1 MNMGRLKPNE
11 FGQMWGPACR
21 ACKQVKDWAKCRPMR
36 IQARTVNNAKYVFQ
50 WEFCSPECLE
60 DFMASDNWKKFKED
74 WD

>member
-1 MNMGRLKPNE
+1 
-11 FGQMWGPACR
+11 
-21 ACKQVKDWAKCRPMR
+21 MR

-60 DFMASDNWKKFKED
+60 DFMASDTWKKFKED